1 MTINQSSTMT
11 LTVEMH
17 GGIYSYSDNIN
28 TTQSWS
34 LDEIPRYADIT
45 ALSVKSR
52 TINSI
57 TISYTVSRSANIFV
71 RFTSGGDSTEW
82 LNNGNPFK
90 SNTTSGDITIY
101 YKNRASTNRL
111 TPNSSYTIEILS
123 RAIIS
128 GLDRTKSIS
137 TTTYDIAK
145 LVSVPNINIGASQT
159 ITWNNSSGASTSL
172 KLCKTDGNTI
182 IDYGTV
188 TGTSKTVTPTAN
200 TIYALTPN
208 ANTYTARYIITTTAN
223 STSYTNYKDFTFT
236 VTNSN
241 PIFTNFNY
249 ADVNS
254 KTLSLTG
261 NSQILIN
268 GYSTNNIMIE
278 EENRAVAKNYAT
290 MKSYKVVQGTKNTT
304 ANYSGSSA
312 IAMSISN
319 IDNAT
324 MTVYATDSRGNSTS
338 ISKTA
343 IYKDYSQIVIK
354 SVTATRSNNGVGENV
369 TLSFNGTFWN
379 NNFGQVTNT
388 IKKVTYAYKETT
400 ESNFG
405 NAIELTPTINNE
417 NFSGTISIQ
426 GDKGANGF
434 SVEKSFN
441 IRLTVTD
448 ELSTKIFDTI
458 LGSGTPA
465 MAIYKDNVAIGQK
478 YDTSK
483 GGKLQVNG
491 DIRANKLIGN
501 LEGTADKVKINS
513 RDTTNTWI
521 PVISDG
527 KLNYTLR
534 KIPNAVTHTNH
545 PTDQD
550 CLPTLNFLSHW
561 NGAYNANGASN
572 LKYCSG
578 GEIQEK
584 PKFSQSEQRL
594 GTWIDGKTLYTKVL
608 VKTNVTTTGRVFD
621 VTIASGSN
629 LASAWFVGGYA
640 YYAVNGYQYPL
651 DGNIGIILQVSAAN
665 NHLRIIN
672 DNGSGRTF
680 DVYAIV
686 YYTKK

>member
-1 MTINQSSTMT
+1 MT
-11 LTVEMH
+11 LTIEMH

-28 TTQSWS
+28 TTQSWT

-45 ALSVKSR
+45 NLSVKSR

-57 TISYTVSRSANIFV
+57 TISYSVSRSASIYV
-71 RFTSGGDSTEW
+71 RFTSGGTSNTEW
-82 LNNGNPFK
+82 LNNGNPFVT
-90 SNTTSGDITIY
+90 NTTSGDITIY

-123 RAIIS
+123 RATIS

-137 TTTYDIAK
+137 TSTYDIAK
-145 LVSVPNINIGASQT
+145 LVSVPSINIGASQT

-208 ANTYTARYIITTTAN
+208 ANTYIARYIITTTAN

-241 PIFTNFNY
+241 PTFTNFNY
-249 ADVNS
+249 ADINP

-268 GYSTNNIMIE
+268 GYSTNKIMIE

-324 MTVYATDSRGNSTS
+324 MIVYATDSRGNSKS
-338 ISKTA
+338 INKTA
-343 IYKDYSQIVIK
+343 IYKNYSQIVIK
-354 SVTATRSNNGVGENV
+354 SVTATRNNNGVGENV

-379 NNFGQVTNT
+379 NNFGKVTNK
-388 IKKVTYAYKETT
+388 IKSVTYQYKETS
-400 ESNFG
+400 SNEWS
-405 NAIELTPTINNE
+405 NAITLTPTVNNSDF
-417 NFSGTISIQ
+417 NGYVSIQ

-448 ELSTKIFDTI
+448 ELSTKTFDLI

-465 MAIYKDNVAIGQK
+465 VAIYKDKVAIGQK
-478 YDTSK
+478 YDTSM
-483 GGKLQVNG
+483 GG
-491 DIRANKLIGN
+491 
-501 LEGTADKVKINS
+501 S
-513 RDTTNTWI
+513 
-521 PVISDG
+521 
-527 KLNYTLR
+527 
-534 KIPNAVTHTNH
+534 
-545 PTDQD
+545 
-550 CLPTLNFLSHW
+550 
-561 NGAYNANGASN
+561 
-572 LKYCSG
+572 
-578 GEIQEK
+578 IQIK
-584 PKFSQSEQRL
+584 DS
-594 GTWIDGKTLYTKVL
+594 
-608 VKTNVTTTGRVFD
+608 
-621 VTIASGSN
+621 
-629 LASAWFVGGYA
+629 
-640 YYAVNGYQYPL
+640 
-651 DGNIGIILQVSAAN
+651 IILGGIKI
-665 NHLRIIN
+665 LWIE
-672 DNGSGRTF
+672 
-680 DVYAIV
+680 
-686 YYTKK
+686 

>member
-1 MTINQSSTMT
+1 MNSGGYQGRCLQFSWSTVSTNPETNVRKISYSVTAVGGSSSQYYHHNETVDVNGNRVYTGSSSHSVKTGTVLASGQLDINQNNGLT
-11 LTVEMH
+11 LTVAMH

-28 TTQSWS
+28 TTQSWT
-34 LDEIPRYADIT
+34 LDEIPRYAEIT
-45 ALSVKSR
+45 GLSVKSR
-52 TINSI
+52 TVNSI
-57 TISYTVSRSANIFV
+57 TISYSVSRSANIFV

-123 RAIIS
+123 RATIS

-159 ITWNNSSGASTSL
+159 ITWNNPSGATTSL
-172 KLCKTDGNTI
+172 KLCKTDNSQIT
-182 IDYGTV
+182 DYGTV

-241 PIFTNFNY
+241 PTFTNFNY

-448 ELSTKIFDTI
+448 ELSTKTFDLI

-465 MAIYKDNVAIGQK
+465 VAIYKDKVAIGQK
-478 YDTSK
+478 YDTSI
-483 GGKLQVNG
+483 GGSLQIKDSIVLG
-491 DIRANKLIGN
+491 GI
-501 LEGTADKVKINS
+501 KIL
-513 RDTTNTWI
+513 WI
-521 PVISDG
+521 
-527 KLNYTLR
+527 
-534 KIPNAVTHTNH
+534 
-545 PTDQD
+545 
-550 CLPTLNFLSHW
+550 
-561 NGAYNANGASN
+561 
-572 LKYCSG
+572 
-578 GEIQEK
+578 E
-584 PKFSQSEQRL
+584 
-594 GTWIDGKTLYTKVL
+594 
-608 VKTNVTTTGRVFD
+608 
-621 VTIASGSN
+621 
-629 LASAWFVGGYA
+629 
-640 YYAVNGYQYPL
+640 
-651 DGNIGIILQVSAAN
+651 
-665 NHLRIIN
+665 
-672 DNGSGRTF
+672 
-680 DVYAIV
+680 
-686 YYTKK
+686 

>member
-1 MTINQSSTMT
+1 MNGNRVYTGSSSHSVKTGTVLASGQLDINQNNGLT
-11 LTVEMH
+11 LTVAMH

-28 TTQSWS
+28 TTQSWN

-57 TISYTVSRSANIFV
+57 TISYSVSRSANIFV

-123 RAIIS
+123 RATIS

-241 PIFTNFNY
+241 PTFTNFNY

-304 ANYSGSSA
+304 ANYSGNSA

-343 IYKDYSQIVIK
+343 IYKNYSQIVIK

-426 GDKGANGF
+426 GNKGANGF

-448 ELSTKIFDTI
+448 ELSTKTYDIV

-465 MAIYKDNVAIGQK
+465 IAIYKDNVAVGQK
-478 YDTSK
+478 YDKSK

-491 DIRANKLIGN
+491 TIIMNGQEI
-501 LEGTADKVKINS
+501 LEYEVVDE
-513 RDTTNTWI
+513 W
-521 PVISDG
+521 
-527 KLNYTLR
+527 
-534 KIPNAVTHTNH
+534 
-545 PTDQD
+545 
-550 CLPTLNFLSHW
+550 
-561 NGAYNANGASN
+561 
-572 LKYCSG
+572 
-578 GEIQEK
+578 
-584 PKFSQSEQRL
+584 
-594 GTWIDGKTLYTKVL
+594 
-608 VKTNVTTTGRVFD
+608 
-621 VTIASGSN
+621 
-629 LASAWFVGGYA
+629 
-640 YYAVNGYQYPL
+640 
-651 DGNIGIILQVSAAN
+651 
-665 NHLRIIN
+665 
-672 DNGSGRTF
+672 
-680 DVYAIV
+680 
-686 YYTKK
+686 